1 MIAIV
6 VEVSGKPTDE
16 VYCGGG
22 TRTEHQGVFDDAYV
36 LSQGVSPGS
45 SRWNSGDARRYAV
58 NLAVGSAPV
67 HYRVL
72 EDGVTLWETLTPCQG
87 HASWFTKQYQFPDYS
102 LLSPRVEEAEHGDL
116 EAIVGTNVDL
126 VVDFDEPVSD
136 AMIHFD
142 DDQGSREKVVP
153 VDDSNRSFTTTIPL
167 HTNAY
172 QIDAV
177 SLKSGLNNPYSPIYS
192 IDPLR
197 DAPPVARWAED
208 TIG

>member
-1 MIAIV
+1 M
-6 VEVSGKPTDE
+6 
-16 VYCGGG
+16 
-22 TRTEHQGVFDDAYV
+22 
-36 LSQGVSPGS
+36 
-45 SRWNSGDARRYAV
+45 
-58 NLAVGSAPV
+58 
-67 HYRVL
+67 
-72 EDGVTLWETLTPCQG
+72 TLWETLTPLPRPRVIG
-87 HASWFTKQYQFPDYS
+87 FTKEYQFPDYS

-142 DDQGSREKVVP
+142 DDQGSRELVP
-153 VDDSNRSFTTTIPL
+153 VDDSNLSFTTTIPL
-167 HTNAY
+167 RTPSTY

-208 TIG
+208 TNRMMIVSPLGDSLPWVCVR